1 MVMQEEGFI
10 RPTFMRLGPKS
21 QNFLPTGMSFIDP
34 SNRSE
39 GFTDFDQQL
48 LRLGVIRK
56 TSSAEPKS
64 LSRW

>member
-1 MVMQEEGFI
+1 MVMQEEGFV

-21 QNFLPTGMSFIDP
+21 QNFLPTGMSFLDP

-39 GFTDFDQQL
+39 GITDFDQL
-48 LRLGVIRK
+48 PLRLGAIRK

-64 LSRW
+64 